1 MLRLH
6 KLSAKIVGFSLLGVV
21 LLVVAW
27 FSHMYLPSDLPSD
40 ASAKAYFAVHRAALD
55 SLAQTVSRD
64 PHIEF
69 VNAQWIAYGSAAQD
83 PAHIDCAKR
92 LREIG
97 AEFLRH
103 SGGLVEIYFWGTGCA
118 ICHDS
123 YKGFAY
129 VTNPGG
135 DMPVGSKVS
144 SSLADRALAAGTFA
158 RIEDGLYLLP
168 ITDHW
173 YLIRNENG

>member
-6 KLSAKIVGFSLLGVV
+6 KLSAKIVAFSSLGIV

-27 FSHMYLPSDLPSD
+27 VSHMYLPGDLPSD
-40 ASAKAYFAVHRAALD
+40 ASASAYFAAHRAALD
-55 SLAQTVSRD
+55 SIAQTVSRD

-103 SGGLVEIYFWGTGCA
+103 SGGLVEIYFWGSGCA

-129 VTNPGG
+129 VTDPGV
-135 DMPVGSKVS
+135 DIPVGSKVS

-158 RIEDGLYLLP
+158 RIEDGLYLVP

-173 YLIRNENG
+173 YLIRQENG

>member
-1 MLRLH
+1 
-6 KLSAKIVGFSLLGVV
+6 VGG
-21 LLVVAW
+21 
-27 FSHMYLPSDLPSD
+27 
-40 ASAKAYFAVHRAALD
+40 
-55 SLAQTVSRD
+55 D

-69 VNAQWIAYGSAAQD
+69 VNAQWIANGSTAED

-92 LREIG
+92 LSEIG

-103 SGGLVEIYFWGTGCA
+103 SGGLVEIYFWGSGCA

-129 VTNPGG
+129 VTNPTV
-135 DMPVGSKVS
+135 DMPVGSKVC
-144 SSLADRALAAGTFA
+144 SSLADSALAAGTFA
-158 RIEDGLYLLP
+158 RIDDGSYLVP

-173 YLIRNENG
+173 YLIREENG

>member
-6 KLSAKIVGFSLLGVV
+6 KLSAKIVVFSLLGIV
-21 LLVVAW
+21 LFGLAW
-27 FSHMYLPSDLPSD
+27 LSHMYLPGDLPSD
-40 ASAKAYFAVHRAALD
+40 AKANAFFAAHRAALD
-55 SLAQTVSRD
+55 SLVQTVSSD
-64 PHIEF
+64 PHIQF
-69 VNAQWIAYGSAAQD
+69 VNAQWIAYGNAAQD

-97 AEFLRH
+97 AEFLRR

-129 VTNPGG
+129 VTDSGV
-135 DMPVGSKVS
+135 DIPVGSKVT
-144 SSLADRALAAGTFA
+144 SSLADRALSARMFS
-158 RIEDGLYLLP
+158 RIEDGLYLVP

-173 YLIRNENG
+173 YLIRAENG

>member
-1 MLRLH
+1 MRRLH
-6 KLSAKIVGFSLLGVV
+6 NLSAKIIGFSLLGVG

-27 FSHMYLPSDLPSD
+27 FSRTYLPGDLPSD
-40 ASAKAYFAVHRAALD
+40 ASANAYFAAHRAALD
-55 SLAQTVSRD
+55 SLAQTVSRNPD
-64 PHIEF
+64 IEF

-83 PAHIDCAKR
+83 AAHIDCAKR

-103 SGGLVEIYFWGTGCA
+103 SGGLVEIYFWGTGGP
-118 ICHDS
+118 IGHDS

-129 VTNPGG
+129 VTDRGADIPA
-135 DMPVGSKVS
+135 GSKMS
-144 SSLADRALAAGTFA
+144 SSLADSALAAGTFA
-158 RIEDGLYLLP
+158 RIEDGLYFVP

-173 YLIRNENG
+173 YLIRDENG